1 VANRRITELPA
12 IQGVAL
18 AEEDLLTLVRVFEV
32 DPTSKNKKIT
42 LSEFGNYLSTKYLT
56 VSGGTVTGPL
66 VVTNTLT
73 VGDLTTLNSVTA
85 TGLATFSG
93 VFVENNLTV
102 TGTISG
108 TTITGTTINTTN
120 AKFQNLDSVSHQVEG
135 NLTVSGDLIAE
146 GNAFF
151 SSGVTVT
158 GDFIGSTI
166 SGVTSNFSSVTA
178 DTVVVTTLVSGA
190 TVTGNIV
197 NATSGVFQTLT
208 AFSQAFAGNLTFSGD
223 TFTLGSGYFSSG
235 VSITGA
241 ISGITITGSSVQA
254 TNITGVTVVG
264 TTSVSGALVQGG
276 TSVSGATVTGN
287 SGQFSN
293 LAAVSGVFTEITG
306 GTAGFTTLTGVT
318 VTGTTANFI
327 TLSGTTVTGNTGQ
340 FNTITG
346 NTAGFTTVTG
356 VTVTGTTANFATVSG
371 TTLTGNTGQF
381 TTATGSTASFT
392 SGNFNVFSGGVCNI
406 TSGVFAVGS
415 ASNPS
420 ITFAS
425 DLNTGIYKSSADE
438 LAFTT
443 NGQNRLILDVDGQLE
458 AGSLGSASLP
468 AFTFSADSD
477 TGIYS
482 PGADELAITTAGVE
496 KVNFKGSSE
505 VVFNDG
511 GANYDF
517 RVEGDTKANLLLV
530 DASADSVSIDGGF
543 SVTGDATVG
552 SLNSGPLAGFRNFII
567 NGNFDIWQRGTS
579 QTLSTTSDT
588 SYYVADRWL
597 NYFNGT
603 GGVRTVSRQTF
614 TNGQTDVPGNPAYFF
629 RFGQT
634 TAPTGC
640 TLNAITQRIESV
652 RTFAGQ
658 QFTFSFWA
666 KAASAFT
673 LLAVAVGQD
682 FGNGGSPSPQTFT
695 NFLNISIST
704 TWTKYT
710 FTATLPSISGKTLG
724 TDGNDHISVNW
735 FCPTSSTF
743 TLDIAQV
750 QLERGPIATDF
761 EQRPIGT
768 ELALCQRYFCK
779 SYEINTAPG
788 TSEFDRGNP
797 NSLSPAS
804 LDSLPCNVS
813 FPVTMR
819 SSPSVTIYRP
829 STGDVGTV
837 ENSVQT
843 GPITVANVETGS
855 TGIGLLVLNANSP
868 AVGISYQ
875 FQYTASAEI

>member
-1 VANRRITELPA
+1 MSVFDDPASLRGQSFGYGLAPLDPVAEDSEIFVETRRLGLFIDE
-12 IQGVAL
+12 QGMGHVSGPLRLYASTDPIDCERVPTFSKDNLFIRGVYESIYRDVVPTTDGTLNLGNVSRPWKSVYAKEFVSDSIAL
-18 AEEDLLTLVRVFEV
+18 SGNLIFKGA
-32 DPTSKNKKIT
+32 KIT
-42 LSEFGNYLSTKYLT
+42 DKFAILYALGAFGPALQLYQ
-56 VSGGTVTGPL
+56 GG
-66 VVTNTLT
+66 
-73 VGDLTTLNSVTA
+73 
-85 TGLATFSG
+85 
-93 VFVENNLTV
+93 VE
-102 TGTISG
+102 
-108 TTITGTTINTTN
+108 
-120 AKFQNLDSVSHQVEG
+120 KFQVNEKGVDVYG
-135 NLTVSGDLIAE
+135 NLTT
-146 GNAFF
+146 N
-151 SSGVTVT
+151 
-158 GDFIGSTI
+158 
-166 SGVTSNFSSVTA
+166 
-178 DTVVVTTLVSGA
+178 
-190 TVTGNIV
+190 
-197 NATSGVFQTLT
+197 
-208 AFSQAFAGNLTFSGD
+208 
-223 TFTLGSGYFSSG
+223 
-235 VSITGA
+235 SI
-241 ISGITITGSSVQA
+241 
-254 TNITGVTVVG
+254 
-264 TTSVSGALVQGG
+264 
-276 TSVSGATVTGN
+276 
-287 SGQFSN
+287 
-293 LAAVSGVFTEITG
+293 
-306 GTAGFTTLTGVT
+306 
-318 VTGTTANFI
+318 
-327 TLSGTTVTGNTGQ
+327 
-340 FNTITG
+340 
-346 NTAGFTTVTG
+346 
-356 VTVTGTTANFATVSG
+356 
-371 TTLTGNTGQF
+371 
-381 TTATGSTASFT
+381 
-392 SGNFNVFSGGVCNI
+392 
-406 TSGVFAVGS
+406 
-415 ASNPS
+415 
-420 ITFAS
+420 
-425 DLNTGIYKSSADE
+425 
-438 LAFTT
+438 
-443 NGQNRLILDVDGQLE
+443 
-458 AGSLGSASLP
+458 
-468 AFTFSADSD
+468 
-477 TGIYS
+477 
-482 PGADELAITTAGVE
+482 
-496 KVNFKGSSE
+496 
-505 VVFNDG
+505 ND
-511 GANYDF
+511 
-517 RVEGDTKANLLLV
+517 
-530 DASADSVSIDGGF
+530 
-543 SVTGDATVG
+543 
-552 SLNSGPLAGFRNFII
+552 GPLAGFRNRII

-673 LLAVAVGQD
+673 LPEISIGQD
-682 FGNGGSPSPQTFT
+682 FGNGGSPSPQTYT
-695 NFLNISIST
+695 TFLNISIST